1 MTFDNLVLHNF
12 SLYRGRQELC
22 LTPRPDKPVILIGG
36 LNGAGKTTILDALQ
50 LALYGTSARCSN
62 RGSLSYHDFLRRCIH
77 RGIDPAEGAA
87 VEVQFHHLSAG
98 REHSY
103 RIHRS
108 WVLTSAGV
116 RERFEVQLDGKLD
129 PVLTSAWMEHVD
141 AFIPARIAHLFF
153 FDGEK
158 IEGLA
163 DSASSAELLS
173 TAIHSV
179 LGLDLVDR
187 LASDLTVMER
197 RKRMALKSSEE
208 RTAIDEIQAQLGLEN
223 KAYEQILQLRAS
235 AQNDLDLRAKSLN
248 GIQAKL
254 EAEGGTSFQKRAQI
268 EADRHSIVQRLRAA
282 EDELRHLAEGPAP
295 LLLVA
300 EGLARVTKQDDL
312 EQSSNESIALRKILV
327 KRDARVVQIA
337 RRSKTSKAVLK
348 QLESFLAA
356 DREDRAKAII
366 NNRYLL
372 LDPFTRKS
380 LRALQSPILR
390 EMESRIS
397 RLLATI
403 TQLSTDL
410 LASERSLANI
420 PSEDAIAGPITD
432 RERAQNALRAAES
445 QISLLSIELEQKKRQ
460 RDQIEAKLIRSI
472 EQQVGKDFDKED
484 SLRTIAH
491 SERVRDV
498 LQKFRSETVRK
509 HVTRI
514 EALVLDSLQQLL
526 RKQSLVS
533 ELRIDPERFIVE
545 LRNADGKIIGADRLS
560 AGERQ
565 LLAVSLLWGLARVS
579 GRPVPV
585 VTDTPLGRLD
595 ASHRTHLV
603 ERYFPQASH
612 QMLLLSTDKEIDR
625 EYYDRLKPWIG
636 HSYRLEFN
644 EKSGST
650 QIQPGYFW

>member
-1 MTFDNLVLHNF
+1 
-12 SLYRGRQELC
+12 
-22 LTPRPDKPVILIGG
+22 
-36 LNGAGKTTILDALQ
+36 
-50 LALYGTSARCSN
+50 
-62 RGSLSYHDFLRRCIH
+62 
-77 RGIDPAEGAA
+77 
-87 VEVQFHHLSAG
+87 
-98 REHSY
+98 
-103 RIHRS
+103 
-108 WVLTSAGV
+108 V

-187 LASDLTVMER
+187 LASDLTVLER

-208 RTAIDEIQAQLGLEN
+208 RTAIDELQAQLGLEN

-235 AQNDLDLRAKSLN
+235 AQNDLDLRAKHLN

-282 EDELRHLAEGPAP
+282 EDELRHLAEGPVP

-327 KRDARVVQIA
+327 KRDASVVQIA

-390 EMESRIS
+390 ETESRIS

-410 LASERSLANI
+410 FASERSLANI
-420 PSEDAIAGPITD
+420 PSEDAIAGLITD
-432 RERAQNALRAAES
+432 RERAQNAVRAAES
-445 QISLLSIELEQKKRQ
+445 QINLLGVELEQKKRQ
-460 RDQIEAKLIRSI
+460 RDQIEAKLVRSI